1 MYEIVGGKTTSI
13 IVYHGGTDRIE
24 YPLFDAGRAHL
35 DFGLGFY
42 VADMLL
48 QATEWAKKVAD
59 LRRAH
64 PVINKYELNR
74 DAILSECRCKVF
86 ADYDGEWLDFI
97 VASRQGQK
105 PWAQFDYIEGG
116 VADDRVIDTI
126 NLYMAG
132 LMTREVALVRLSE
145 HRPNNQMCLLSQQL
159 IDKYLIFNGAESV

>member
-1 MYEIVGGKTTSI
+1 MSI

-24 YPLFDAGRAHL
+24 HPLYDAGRANL

-42 VADMLL
+42 VTDMLT

-59 LRRAH
+59 HRHKH
-64 PVINKYELNR
+64 PIVNRYALNR
-74 DAILSECRCKVF
+74 ESILAEYRCKVF
-86 ADYDGEWLDFI
+86 TDYDGEWLDFI
-97 VASRQGQK
+97 VASRLGQK
-105 PWAQFDYIEGG
+105 PWAQYDYIEGG

-132 LMTREVALVRLSE
+132 LMTREVALARLSE

-159 IDKYLIFNGAESV
+159 IDKYLIFNGAESI

>member
-1 MYEIVGGKTTSI
+1 MSI

-24 YPLFDAGRAHL
+24 HPMFDVGRANL

-42 VADMLL
+42 VTDMST
-48 QATEWAKKVAD
+48 QAAEWAKKVAD
-59 LRRAH
+59 HRQACPIVNR
-64 PVINKYELNR
+64 YELNR
-74 DAILSECRCKVF
+74 NAVLYEYRCKVF
-86 ADYDGEWLDFI
+86 TDYDGEWLDFI

-105 PWAQFDYIEGG
+105 PWMQYDYIEGG

-132 LMTREVALVRLSE
+132 LMTREVALARLSE

-159 IDKYLIFNGAESV
+159 IDKYLIFNGAESIQ

>member
-1 MYEIVGGKTTSI
+1 MST

-24 YPLFDAGRAHL
+24 HPLYDAGRANL

-42 VADMLL
+42 VTDMSS
-48 QATEWAKKVAD
+48 QAIEWAKKVAD
-59 LRRAH
+59 HRHAC
-64 PVINKYELNR
+64 PIVNKYALNR
-74 DAILSECRCKVF
+74 EAILSEYRCKVF
-86 ADYDGEWLDFI
+86 TDYNGEWLDFI

-105 PWAQFDYIEGG
+105 PWVQYDYIEGG

-132 LMTREVALVRLSE
+132 LMTREVALARLSE